1 MLEHNEKKLESLL
14 MDAMKQIDAD
24 TFRAVIAEQ
33 VRNAINNYDVKHII
47 DIAAESVARTLIK
60 DIITEPEVIEAMR
73 AKVRN
78 ALMSANVVVGE
89 RRY

>member
-78 ALMSANVVVGE
+78 ALMSANVAVGE

>member
-1 MLEHNEKKLESLL
+1 MLEHNEQKLASLL

-33 VRNAINNYDVKHII
+33 TRNAINNYDVGRII
-47 DIAAESVARTLIK
+47 QTAAESVARTLIK

-73 AKVRN
+73 TKLRN